1 MTAITRSISYILI
14 GFVYVL
20 TESLF
25 YWTFLAK
32 QYHYSQKVLD
42 KGNDFG
48 LCKEAQAQI
57 PLLTHSVYK
66 QNREQFD
73 R

>member
-1 MTAITRSISYILI
+1 M
-14 GFVYVL
+14 L

-57 PLLTHSVYK
+57 PLLTYSV
-66 QNREQFD
+66 
-73 R
+73 